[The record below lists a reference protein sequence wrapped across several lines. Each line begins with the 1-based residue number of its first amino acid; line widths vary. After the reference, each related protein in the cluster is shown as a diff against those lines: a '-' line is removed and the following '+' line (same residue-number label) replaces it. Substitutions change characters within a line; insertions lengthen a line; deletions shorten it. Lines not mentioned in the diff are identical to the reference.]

1 MVAEATSCCSPVP
14 VAEVEKADLLALA
27 AVAAIGK
34 TDSIVEQ
41 DARVLEL
48 LVELLVE
55 LEDETLEP
63 LAA

>member
-1 MVAEATSCCSPVP
+1 M
-14 VAEVEKADLLALA
+14 AEVEKTDLLALA